1 MQTLLASHRFQKGE
15 FERKERDEREGRS
28 KGSTRKIKWNSESGV
43 SSEARF
49 EKSHALVSYRF
60 FACFPDRQSTGQVRT
75 VSKFDSESSYF
86 LSSSWNLVQVFAGSV
101 ALPSGQ

>member
-1 MQTLLASHRFQKGE
+1 LN
-15 FERKERDEREGRS
+15 ERKGTKERADQRGQPERSNTVES
-28 KGSTRKIKWNSESGV
+28 QSGV

-60 FACFPDRQSTGQVRT
+60 FDCFPDRQSTGQVRT